1 MTHDAFISY
10 SRRDRGFAVA
20 LQKALANYA
29 PPRDLPLPHR
39 RLDVFRDEED
49 FTGAEYYQSVERHLT
64 DSTKLIVLCSPAAR
78 ASQFVNDEI
87 RRFARTR
94 GPQHIIALLVAGIPN
109 NEATPEQHAQ
119 MAFPDALCEVMQM
132 PLAADYREFDP
143 ARSKVYRGR
152 YEASWYTTLAN
163 LYDISRAQIEQ
174 REKKRR
180 ARRRQIALSVAAASA
195 IVLAGLSLFGW
206 KQRQDAIQQGRVSDA
221 RFLAGR
227 AVANESMPP
236 SQGLRVRT
244 LVAAESLRAAW
255 TNEGYKAW
263 RLATRQMPPVIGSI
277 KTDSVLIRMAF
288 TSDAKILI
296 ALCGKRHVHVLS
308 VPELR
313 ELKNVEASETAYE
326 LAVDSQGERVLAYQA
341 NDEFVEAID
350 VRSGTKRSIF
360 LPGAFR
366 SAGFTP
372 AGEAIAVSTGALWFI
387 DVQSDQVH
395 TRIAFPSGTRSVALS
410 PDGATALVMTDKTLN
425 AYETGNGSVQWQTP
439 LAGRDDARQVMFSG
453 DSRSIL
459 VAGATELLIV
469 NTTTGGVARSLPV
482 KPESRGRP
490 MLLSEDHYAIGNDL
504 FTQSGDVERVLP
516 FADDVGP
523 RRFPV
528 ASPSGRYVAGP
539 KKGIDQ
545 NVAVVDL
552 SLKYGSVADDDVAF
566 YLTLEEGH
574 HGSAVA
580 FTTGGDMMALSSEAT
595 GTEPDKVSELQLV
608 SLKPQRW
615 RPIIPSR
622 SRTGDLI
629 VLPPDARVVA
639 KALTAPSARNFTADG
654 APVDDDGNGAFAS
667 PSGRYVARLE
677 RGEGWIITDTIAKR
691 RMTVPD
697 NGSPIEFSP
706 DERRVLVFP
715 DIHALDNPVAPQ
727 RIAGAEPLLMTWSFP
742 GSNLVV
748 GIDKDSASSGDSKK
762 SVLFDWQTG
771 TVSAGPGSVHSLYA
785 VSPDGRH
792 FATYDYDTINIWT
805 VGATKPDVRSGR
817 ASASYDTPL
826 YFNPDGT
833 LLAVAKCGSVPL
845 YDTGTLELRF
855 EIPIGNAC
863 FAGFSAD
870 GKYLV
875 SRTWQSNVPEPT
887 LHPITLD
894 GVLEETCARVLDNL
908 TSREWDRL
916 SVPARITCADRGA
929 ARDQNASAPAP

>member
-87 RRFARTR
+87 RRFAKSR

-132 PLAADYREFDP
+132 PLAADYRDFDP
-143 ARSKVYRGR
+143 ARAKVSRGR

-180 ARRRQIALSVAAASA
+180 ARRRQIALSVAAVSA
-195 IVLAGLSLFGW
+195 IVLAGLSFFAW
-206 KQRQDAIQQGRVSDA
+206 RQRQDAIQQGRVSAA
-221 RFLAGR
+221 RVLTDR

-236 SQGLRVRT
+236 SQGLRVRA

-263 RLATRQMPPVIGSI
+263 RMATRQMPPVVGRL

-288 TSDAKILI
+288 SADAKTLI

-308 VPELR
+308 IPELR
-313 ELKNVEASETAYE
+313 ELKNIAASETAYE
-326 LAVDSQGERVLAYQA
+326 LAIDSRGERVLAYKA

-350 VRSGTKRSIF
+350 VTSGTKRSIF

-366 SAGFTP
+366 SAAFTP
-372 AGEAIAVSTGALWFI
+372 AGEAIAVSTSALWLI
-387 DVQSDQVH
+387 DAQLDQVH
-395 TRIAFPSGTRSVALS
+395 TRVAFPGVTRNVALS
-410 PDGATALVMTDKTLN
+410 PDGAQVIVITDKTLN
-425 AYETGNGSVQWQTP
+425 AYETGNGSAQWQTP
-439 LAGRDDARQVMFSG
+439 LTSKDDTRQVMFSG
-453 DSRSIL
+453 DGRSVL
-459 VAGATELLIV
+459 VAGATDLLSV
-469 NTTTGGVARSLPV
+469 NTTTGKVVRSLPA
-482 KPESRGRP
+482 KPDSKGP
-490 MLLSEDHYAIGNDL
+490 PTLLAEDRYAIGNDVYAS
-504 FTQSGDVERVLP
+504 SGDLERVLP
-516 FADDVGP
+516 FADDVAP

-539 KKGIDQ
+539 RKGIDQ

-552 SLKYGSVADDDVAF
+552 SLKGGSVADDPVAF

-580 FTTGGDMMALSSEAT
+580 FTTHGDTMALSSEAT
-595 GTEPDKVSELQLV
+595 GMEPDKVSELQLV

-629 VLPPDARVVA
+629 VLPPDARVVG
-639 KALTAPSARNFTADG
+639 KALTAPSARTFTADG
-654 APVDDDGNGAFAS
+654 APLDDDGNGTFAS
-667 PSGRYVARLE
+667 RSGRYVARLE
-677 RGEGWIITDTIAKR
+677 RGKGWIISDTTTKQRI
-691 RMTVPD
+691 TVPE

-715 DIHALDNPVAPQ
+715 NIHALGSPASPQ
-727 RIAGAEPLLMTWSFP
+727 TIAGAEPLLVTWSFP

-748 GIDKDSASSGDSKK
+748 GIDKDSAGSGDSRK
-762 SVLFDWQTG
+762 SVLFNWQTG
-771 TVSAGPGSVHSLYA
+771 KVSDGPGSVNSLYA
-785 VSPDGRH
+785 VSPDGQR
-792 FATYDYDTINIWT
+792 FATYDHDTINIWT
-805 VGATKPDVRSGR
+805 VGAAKPDVSSGR
-817 ASASYDTPL
+817 ASATYDTPL
-826 YFNPDGT
+826 HFSPDGA
-833 LLAVAKCGSVPL
+833 LLAVGKCGSVPL
-845 YDTGTLELRF
+845 YDTATLELRF
-855 EIPIGNAC
+855 EIPIGNGC
-863 FAGFSAD
+863 FAGFSVD
-870 GKYLV
+870 GKHLV
-875 SRTWQSNVPEPT
+875 SRTWHSGVPEPT
-887 LHPITLD
+887 LHPITFD
-894 GVLEETCARVLDNL
+894 GVLEDTCARVLDNL
-908 TSREWDRL
+908 TSREWERL
-916 SVPARITCADRGA
+916 GAPAAATCAKR
-929 ARDQNASAPAP
+929 SAVN